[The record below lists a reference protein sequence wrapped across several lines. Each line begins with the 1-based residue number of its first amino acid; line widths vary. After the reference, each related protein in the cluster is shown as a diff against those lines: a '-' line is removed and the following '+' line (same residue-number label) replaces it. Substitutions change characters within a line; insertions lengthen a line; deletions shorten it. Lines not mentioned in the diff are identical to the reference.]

1 MPHNG
6 GVAQIRTRTG
16 LDARDALA
24 RAALEVIREEGF
36 DALSL
41 LRVAQ
46 RVGVSKSAVYHHFR
60 TKDELVQRALAPV
73 ADGLRD
79 IIGTPVPVEER
90 IDRLIDLALAHKEV
104 IALCSPATAAR
115 IGEQTLGDSNAH
127 GVEIMQALAPPGT
140 EAVQARI
147 RVEVFLAALA
157 AAVNACEH
165 SSDIDELRPAL
176 RGLILP

>member
-6 GVAQIRTRTG
+6 GVAHIRTRTG
-16 LDARDALA
+16 LDARDALTG
-24 RAALEVIREEGF
+24 AALEVIREEGF

-41 LRVAQ
+41 LRVAR

-73 ADGLRD
+73 AEGLQD
-79 IIGTPVPVEER
+79 IIGTPAPVEER

-104 IALCSPATAAR
+104 IALCSPDTAAR
-115 IGEQTLGDSNAH
+115 VGEQTVGDSRAL
-127 GVEIMQALAPPGT
+127 GVEIVHALSPPGT
-140 EAVQARI
+140 KADQARV

-165 SSDIDELRPAL
+165 SSDVDELRPAL
-176 RGLILP
+176 RSLILS